1 MRIITGATE
10 RSHINSLYEDLG
22 WTSLATRRKK
32 HRLKWFYKITNGMSP
47 EYLRELIPPTVG
59 ERQPYNL
66 RSNINITHVLA
77 RRQGLSRSF
86 FPTVIREWNS
96 LPVEIRLAETLHGFS
111 KSLDALYPSLLKR
124 SWFSMGE
131 RFINIHHSR
140 IRLGCP
146 GRWCDCRFNCPGPSR
161 TEILPIRGQIR
172 VGSGVVL
179 DSPGWSGMVLHGP
192 AWSGPPP
199 RRF

>member
-1 MRIITGATE
+1 
-10 RSHINSLYEDLG
+10 
-22 WTSLATRRKK
+22 
-32 HRLKWFYKITNGMSP
+32 MSP

-66 RSNINITHVLA
+66 RSNRNITHVLA

-111 KSLDALYPSLLKR
+111 KSLDALYPSLPKR

-131 RFINIHHSR
+131 RIFI
-140 IRLGCP
+140 IREYA
-146 GRWCDCRFNCPGPSR
+146 W
-161 TEILPIRGQIR
+161 
-172 VGSGVVL
+172 VVV
-179 DSPGWSGMVLHGP
+179 SWRHIYISSYQVQ
-192 AWSGPPP
+192 SIP
-199 RRF
+199 RRTHAPPLTGVRCFTVVFGGVAIYYNYHIWFSSADHQITS